1 MSEADS
7 ALITDKSGT
16 SFRAW
21 LKPSESGADDNQV
34 TLQLTDGTRF
44 VVPRSVLIPAGE
56 GHFELSLNLRDYA
69 RGAGAAENASEDT
82 VISVAQETLRVGK
95 RTVERGVVQLKKR
108 VAERQET
115 VVVPLQR
122 ERALIERVSVGHVVS
137 EAAPVRYEGDTMII
151 PLYEEVLVVSKQL
164 VLVEEVRIRTQR
176 SERHEPQ
183 PVTLRRE
190 EVSVERR
197 GAEGL

>member
-1 MSEADS
+1 M
-7 ALITDKSGT
+7 
-16 SFRAW
+16 
-21 LKPSESGADDNQV
+21 
-34 TLQLTDGTRF
+34 
-44 VVPRSVLIPAGE
+44 
-56 GHFELSLNLRDYA
+56 
-69 RGAGAAENASEDT
+69 
-82 VISVAQETLRVGK
+82 
-95 RTVERGVVQLKKR
+95 
-108 VAERQET
+108 
-115 VVVPLQR
+115 
-122 ERALIERVSVGHVVS
+122 GHVVS